1 MSNTSGNTNANGK
14 EKINLQEYTTKWDN
28 TLKIYSDNYIQY
40 LTKKVKDRNDDTE
53 LREKVINTNED
64 LQNLI
69 LEVKNENDEIVEA
82 LRKQNL
88 DATFNEVTC
97 NAKQK
102 DADNNAEDVVQD
114 SITINKKIKNITEK
128 QAITKKLLTVL
139 YVISGFILFFNL
151 AIFYFNIK
159 KK

>member
-1 MSNTSGNTNANGK
+1 MSNVNTVDTK
-14 EKINLQEYTTKWDN
+14 KKTLEEYTTKWDN
-28 TLKIYSDNYIQY
+28 ILKVYSDNYIQY

-53 LREKVINTNED
+53 LREKVISTNEE

-88 DATFNEVTC
+88 DATFNEDSC
-97 NAKQK
+97 NYKQEYANK
-102 DADNNAEDVVQD
+102 KLEDLTD
-114 SITINKKIKNITEK
+114 ESIKINKKIKNITEK
-128 QAITKKLLTVL
+128 QYITKNLLTVL

-159 KK
+159 KN